1 MATLQ
6 NRKPKGI
13 TGMAVFDKSV
23 SPKVAYPIDTP
34 GTAELDPGIEEV
46 LSETRSDLG
55 EIVIES
61 AIIDAQRPIIS
72 ATMPGLT
79 PTALALRL
87 GKKLKNNASATS
99 AVEKRI
105 RLTATNNNYAGASS
119 GQEGFGMSA
128 DQTTSYA
135 WVLSGLGIPTAL
147 TRVAHASFDETVT
160 NDSFSQGANGAYKFS
175 DNLIG
180 SDVLFQFPQSS
191 LSILEI
197 GEASLDDL
205 EVNITVVMRDLKIF
219 RLEIPSCSI
228 DLGGSGPIPLGAGEI
243 SLQFRVTYD
252 GSTCT
257 PINYKY
263 IDQVRAC

>member
-23 SPKVAYPIDTP
+23 TPKVAYPIDTP
-34 GTAELDPGIEEV
+34 GTAELDPGIEE
-46 LSETRSDLG
+46 LLGETRSPTG

-61 AIIDAQRPIIS
+61 AIINAQRPIIS
-72 ATMPGLT
+72 TTLPGLT

-87 GKKLKNNASATS
+87 GKKLETATGAS

-105 RLTATNNNYAGASS
+105 RLTATNNTKTGAAS
-119 GQEGFGMSA
+119 GQEGNGMSA

-147 TRVAHASFDETVT
+147 TRVAHSSFDPSVT
-160 NDSFSQGANGAYKFS
+160 NNSFSQGADGAYKFS
-175 DNLIG
+175 ENLIG
-180 SDVLFQFPQSS
+180 SDVFYQFPQSGLS
-191 LSILEI
+191 LLQIAET
-197 GEASLDDL
+197 SLDDL

-228 DLGGSGPIPLGAGEI
+228 DLGGSGPIPLGPGEI
-243 SLQFRVTYD
+243 SMQFRITYD

-263 IDQVRAC
+263 VDQVRAC

>member
-6 NRKPKGI
+6 TRKPKGI
-13 TGMAVFDKSV
+13 TGMAIFDKS
-23 SPKVAYPIDTP
+23 STPKVAYPIDTP
-34 GTAELDPGIEEV
+34 GSAELDPGIEEI
-46 LSETRSDLG
+46 LSETRSELG

-72 ATMPGLT
+72 ATLPGLT

-87 GKKLKNNASATS
+87 GKKLETATGTS

-105 RLTATNNNYAGASS
+105 RLTATNNTYAGASS
-119 GQEGFGMSA
+119 GQEGNGMSA

-147 TRVAHASFDETVT
+147 TRQTHASFDPAVT
-160 NDSFSQGANGAYKFS
+160 TNSFSQGANGAYKFS
-175 DNLIG
+175 ENLIG
-180 SDVLFQFPQSS
+180 SDVFFQFPQSGLS
-191 LSILEI
+191 LLQI

-205 EVNITVVMRDLKIF
+205 EVNITVVMRDLKLF

-228 DLGGSGPIPLGAGEI
+228 DLGGSGPIPLGPGEI
-243 SLQFRVTYD
+243 SMQFRVTYD

-263 IDQVRAC
+263 IDQLRAC